1 MATPRREHRL
11 CRACRHDAR
20 HAPYGRPPGGGGIL
34 LGSAAPP
41 LAADR
46 RDEPV
51 RHRSRAPQGRS
62 PPDRRL
68 AWLFKLMMRFVTERL
83 GAAHVVMCAR
93 EERIWTF
100 EWLRFQRTGIVARY
114 AILGNVEHEL
124 LTMDLGN
131 RLHDRGDLGLAEFLF
146 DTEHP
151 EIKLPAIQPG
161 LGPTVET
168 MGQSFLL
175 AMSA

>member
-1 MATPRREHRL
+1 MATPRRECRL

-20 HAPYGRPPGGGGIL
+20 HAPFGRPPGGGGTL
-34 LGSAAPP
+34 LASAAPP
-41 LAADR
+41 LA
-46 RDEPV
+46 
-51 RHRSRAPQGRS
+51 
-62 PPDRRL
+62 
-68 AWLFKLMMRFVTERL
+68 
-83 GAAHVVMCAR
+83 
-93 EERIWTF
+93 
-100 EWLRFQRTGIVARY
+100 VARY

-124 LTMDLGN
+124 LTMDVGN

>member
-1 MATPRREHRL
+1 MAHQQRPDGAGALALCGPTPGVSVQRVS
-11 CRACRHDAR
+11 D
-20 HAPYGRPPGGGGIL
+20 PGGL
-34 LGSAAPP
+34 
-41 LAADR
+41 R
-46 RDEPV
+46 
-51 RHRSRAPQGRS
+51 GRS
-62 PPDRRL
+62 GR
-68 AWLFKLMMRFVTERL
+68 ATARL
-83 GAAHVVMCAR
+83 GAAHIVMCAR